1 MKGVFYML
9 EELPVSDHG
18 RELTLPVVENALT
31 LTSERAKFKDS
42 GTRRSGGTADA
53 LRSGRSGQ

>member
-18 RELTLPVVENALT
+18 RELTQSVVELFAMSRNN
-31 LTSERAKFKDS
+31 D
-42 GTRRSGGTADA
+42 G
-53 LRSGRSGQ
+53 